1 MSTIKSH
8 YHLRDVPSLD
18 VIKQTINH
26 QGDHDDFK
34 NRERAVAAI
43 GDIVAVVQEGYCNAD
58 HQEQLINKVIK
69 ILHERPVAERDMH
82 IGRSEL
88 SEKPLIMQVLILM
101 QNIMYK
107 RRQTVRLRQKLY
119 WLAIALHTAVLL
131 IYHGKKTH
139 MHNILMQFKLAQF
152 SKAATRT
159 WIWRELPEIP
169 EQKVDNILISLQ
181 DVSKRLAI
189 KYGDRT
195 QKEFLKLPD
204 VRQINKIIASYQ
216 DAHYVKKR
224 LKIEPNNQIKPIS
237 LANQPVLLAVNN
249 VQNDLGSNDEHF
261 EDFVLE
267 SQSQFYT
274 AMTESY
280 EGLTTTYEESID
292 HYDPPFISY
301 EVTTDL
307 PKGLSF
313 PLQTIDL
320 SLQQNHISQQELALN
335 SNVRVLPKSSYQR
348 IFSAL
353 CQDTQF
359 STNTSNRD
367 CAYILLLSMITALP
381 IKSLTIA
388 GYIGHPSIFKIGLNR
403 SYIHHSLG
411 ITKRQE
417 AFNGSKYENQLD
429 IIKIPVPQWLIDE
442 ILTGE
447 LPSDNSIQEYLT
459 YLRAK
464 ISLPY
469 LSTNRIETA
478 LHVVLSR
485 YTPNSNAHIAD
496 LICRTP
502 ASQAPAM
509 YYSSHL
515 SEEILSHYKLALSI
529 FNQDNHFDM
538 SYITPWHKYTLGSGF
553 AFTPNYVREIITEL
567 QAWADSSTDANTHFN
582 RISIFVWFVLCLL
595 TGVRP
600 NNGIGLM
607 SDIDLEAGWLMIDD
621 KPNRK
626 SKSHRLI
633 PLCSTL
639 IRLLSDYRSY
649 LIGYQL
655 NNLLKQEISECID
668 EIRLG
673 NEIALLRLLSENF
686 STLDVIKRG
695 DAYHMTKDIIDT
707 DPYWTRHFVRTQLE
721 RLGVDMVLINA
732 VVGHEKARQHALGRF
747 SSLSKHQIKQ
757 VGDQFEQLA
766 ETLGLKE
773 INIKNNHDEWSMS
786 CS

>member
-1 MSTIKSH
+1 MDNFTIAKLQKTSVVIFNDIVKLFEIYNQFIRPQIRSSKAFIAYQKLALAKPILFIKIGEVVQLVNNFEVFYLLKTVSLNQELCAEKVSIVKINETQFEVKYAFYELIDIIGRYKKYLDIRLIYIHLNRFLTADINQQLFSSKNSLSVLFVILSIFMSRLIINVIKRTKIMSTIKSY
-8 YHLRDVPSLD
+8 YHLRDIPSLD
-18 VIKQTINH
+18 VIKQTIS
-26 QGDHDDFK
+26 QQSDHDDFK
-34 NRERAVAAI
+34 NRERSVAAI
-43 GDIVAVVQEGYCNAD
+43 GDIAAVVHEGYHDAD
-58 HQEQLINKVIK
+58 HQRQLISKVIK
-69 ILHERPVAERDMH
+69 ILHKRPVAERDMH

-101 QNIMYK
+101 QDITYK

-119 WLAIALHTAVLL
+119 WLAIMLHTAVLL
-131 IYHGKKTH
+131 MHHGKKTH

-159 WIWRELPEIP
+159 WIWRELPDIP
-169 EQKVDNILISLQ
+169 EQKADNILISLQ
-181 DVSKRLAI
+181 DVLKRLAL
-189 KYGDRT
+189 KYDNRT
-195 QKEFLKLPD
+195 QKEFLSTPE
-204 VRQINKIIASYQ
+204 VSQISKVIASYQ

-224 LKIEPNNQIKPIS
+224 LKIEPNNHIKPLNI
-237 LANQPVLLAVNN
+237 ATQPVFLSLNN
-249 VQNDLGSNDEHF
+249 DQNDLGSNDEKF
-261 EDFVLE
+261 EDHVLE

-359 STNTSNRD
+359 STNTPNRD
-367 CAYILLLSMITALP
+367 CAHILLLSMITALP
-381 IKSLTIA
+381 IKSLTIT

-403 SYIHHSLG
+403 SYIQHSLG

-417 AFNGSKYENQLD
+417 AFDGSKYENQLD

-442 ILTGE
+442 ILARE
-447 LPSDNSIQEYLT
+447 LPSDNDIQEYLT

-529 FNQDNHFDM
+529 FNKDNHFDT

-553 AFTPNYVREIITEL
+553 AFTPNYVCELITEL
-567 QAWADSSTDANTHFN
+567 QIWADSSIDTNTHFN
-582 RISIFVWFVLCLL
+582 RISIFVWF
-595 TGVRP
+595 
-600 NNGIGLM
+600 
-607 SDIDLEAGWLMIDD
+607 SFF
-621 KPNRK
+621 
-626 SKSHRLI
+626 
-633 PLCSTL
+633 
-639 IRLLSDYRSY
+639 Y
-649 LIGYQL
+649 
-655 NNLLKQEISECID
+655 
-668 EIRLG
+668 
-673 NEIALLRLLSENF
+673 
-686 STLDVIKRG
+686 
-695 DAYHMTKDIIDT
+695 
-707 DPYWTRHFVRTQLE
+707 
-721 RLGVDMVLINA
+721 
-732 VVGHEKARQHALGRF
+732 
-747 SSLSKHQIKQ
+747 
-757 VGDQFEQLA
+757 
-766 ETLGLKE
+766 
-773 INIKNNHDEWSMS
+773 
-786 CS
+786 

>member
-1 MSTIKSH
+1 
-8 YHLRDVPSLD
+8 
-18 VIKQTINH
+18 
-26 QGDHDDFK
+26 
-34 NRERAVAAI
+34 
-43 GDIVAVVQEGYCNAD
+43 
-58 HQEQLINKVIK
+58 
-69 ILHERPVAERDMH
+69 
-82 IGRSEL
+82 
-88 SEKPLIMQVLILM
+88 
-101 QNIMYK
+101 MYK

-131 IYHGKKTH
+131 MYHGKKTH

-403 SYIHHSLG
+403 SYIQHSLG

-442 ILTGE
+442 IL
-447 LPSDNSIQEYLT
+447 N
-459 YLRAK
+459 K
-464 ISLPY
+464 
-469 LSTNRIETA
+469 
-478 LHVVLSR
+478 
-485 YTPNSNAHIAD
+485 
-496 LICRTP
+496 
-502 ASQAPAM
+502 
-509 YYSSHL
+509 
-515 SEEILSHYKLALSI
+515 
-529 FNQDNHFDM
+529 
-538 SYITPWHKYTLGSGF
+538 F
-553 AFTPNYVREIITEL
+553 A
-567 QAWADSSTDANTHFN
+567 
-582 RISIFVWFVLCLL
+582 
-595 TGVRP
+595 
-600 NNGIGLM
+600 
-607 SDIDLEAGWLMIDD
+607 
-621 KPNRK
+621 
-626 SKSHRLI
+626 
-633 PLCSTL
+633 
-639 IRLLSDYRSY
+639 
-649 LIGYQL
+649 
-655 NNLLKQEISECID
+655 
-668 EIRLG
+668 
-673 NEIALLRLLSENF
+673 
-686 STLDVIKRG
+686 
-695 DAYHMTKDIIDT
+695 
-707 DPYWTRHFVRTQLE
+707 
-721 RLGVDMVLINA
+721 VLIN
-732 VVGHEKARQHALGRF
+732 E
-747 SSLSKHQIKQ
+747 SY
-757 VGDQFEQLA
+757 
-766 ETLGLKE
+766 
-773 INIKNNHDEWSMS
+773 
-786 CS
+786 